1 MSSHEYEH
9 VYFKSCALSRN
20 YIIYVISHF
29 YYFTITI
36 FKIMHFILLHIK
48 FDIDINNDELMKPH
62 ENIKKKLIII
72 GNVQQ
77 HGSQITNI

>member
-1 MSSHEYEH
+1 
-9 VYFKSCALSRN
+9 
-20 YIIYVISHF
+20 
-29 YYFTITI
+29 
-36 FKIMHFILLHIK
+36 MHFILLHIK